1 MAVTDVDARSDQAS
15 DARRIQ
21 LDVTGM
27 SCGACSR
34 RVANKLNKIDGVR
47 ASVDI
52 ATKIATVDAR
62 HDISVSDLCDAVEQA
77 GYRAEERT
85 GEAVDGDVAAPG
97 GAGAQKPSSAMARA
111 VRWMSFGHLGG
122 AAS

>member
-1 MAVTDVDARSDQAS
+1 MTDVAARRDEAS
-15 DARRIQ
+15 RARRIR

-34 RVANKLNKIDGVR
+34 RVETTLNKLDGVQ

-52 ATKIATVDAR
+52 STKIATVDAR
-62 HDISVSDLCDAVEQA
+62 HDISVADLCAAVEQA

-85 GEAVDGDVAAPG
+85 AVGDDQSSPDAPP
-97 GAGAQKPSSAMARA
+97 QKSSSVMARA
-111 VRWMSFGHLGG
+111 IRWATVGHLGG
-122 AAS
+122 

>member
-1 MAVTDVDARSDQAS
+1 MAVTDVAAHSDDASG
-15 DARRIQ
+15 ARRVH

-34 RVANKLNKIDGVR
+34 RVENKLNKIDGVR

-62 HDISVSDLCDAVEQA
+62 SDVSVSDLCGAVEQA
-77 GYRAEERT
+77 GYRAEERSAD
-85 GEAVDGDVAAPG
+85 EDAVPS
-97 GAGAQKPSSAMARA
+97 GAGVPSQKRPSAVTRA
-111 VRWMSFGHLGG
+111 IRWASLGHMGG
-122 AAS
+122 